1 MTPMRVGQER
11 IGGRYRRLQVGDSRG
26 FCLSVLRDSEKRKM
40 ISSKGSTSAAVASAT
55 YSFGENPEHAPGL
68 RAAEHAMAL
77 VTLSHTVT
85 EHQLYSAML
94 AEIASVGTRVASIT
108 TRRLMSL
115 TGINGYSTVRRGV
128 AGLVNKLS
136 IERQKVAGHDGG
148 HNPALVYLVFS
159 PEEILARRHA
169 VGVSAY
175 PKGVESEHG
184 TMSLGPAVRRVV
196 DGRNLSRR
204 EAQVALCCA
213 QGLTN
218 AAIGTRLEVSEQ
230 TVKFHLRNIF
240 VKFGVKRRT
249 ELVSHLFRDGNMSER
264 F

>member
-1 MTPMRVGQER
+1 MHSG
-11 IGGRYRRLQVGDSRG
+11 
-26 FCLSVLRDSEKRKM
+26 
-40 ISSKGSTSAAVASAT
+40 KGLHSTAVAPAT
-55 YSFGENPEHAPGL
+55 YSFGENPEHPSEVL
-68 RAAEHAMAL
+68 AAEQAMAL
-77 VTLSHTVT
+77 VALSHTVT

-94 AEIASVGTRVASIT
+94 AEIATVGTRVASLT

-128 AGLVNKLS
+128 TGLVNKLS
-136 IERQKVAGHDGG
+136 IERQKVAGHNGG
-148 HNPALVYLVFS
+148 QQPPLVYLVFS
-159 PEEILARRHA
+159 PAEILARRRA
-169 VGVSAY
+169 VGLPAY
-175 PKGVESEHG
+175 PKGVEGEHG
-184 TMSLGPAVRRVV
+184 ALSLGPAVKRVV

-218 AAIGTRLEVSEQ
+218 AEIGARLTVSEQ

-240 VKFGVKRRT
+240 VKFRVKRRA
-249 ELVSHLFRDGNMSER
+249 ELVCRLLRDGEVSER